1 MMNQSTQGLA
11 SLGRNGDT
19 MLMHVSPREVQGLQ
33 GLAMSH
39 GGSLTINPHTGLPE
53 AFSFGRFLSSL
64 LPAAAGFM
72 MGGPGGAAMGLEAG
86 STAATLAPIVAG
98 AATGGILAGAQG
110 DNAIMGMLTG
120 GLGGYGGGNIASSMG
135 RLGASQA
142 AGNVA
147 SNAGNAAS
155 TVGGAGN
162 VGMANSFA
170 LGPADTLGQA
180 ASYAQPAANLGASA
194 NTINPFAGGYAGESS
209 IASTSPFDTSMG
221 NINTGFK
228 ELTGQGNMSIGDA
241 FDKYSTPV
249 KEGGAGGSKFQ
260 LASTVGFP
268 ALQEAMRIEPT
279 AMIDMEAVRKA
290 KEDKYRDPITG
301 RLNLSPDTGLRLAA
315 QGGLINSYA
324 LGGPIEATS
333 GSSVYGNPDGTIA
346 QQTPKDD
353 YGIGRLNNLA
363 SAQSINQA
371 SLTGYAMGG
380 LTSLKPGGYLDGA
393 GDGMSDSIPA
403 TIDGKQ
409 QARLADGEFVVPADV
424 VSHIGN
430 GSSKAGSQRLYSMLD
445 KIRQART
452 GNKKQGKQINPNKYM
467 PA

>member
-1 MMNQSTQGLA
+1 MMDQTTQGLA

-33 GLAMSH
+33 GLAMAH

-135 RLGASQA
+135 KLGASQA
-142 AGNVA
+142 AGNIA
-147 SNAGNAAS
+147 SNAGVTNLSPAIGQSGIVGS
-155 TVGGAGN
+155 TGQLGADMGFG
-162 VGMANSFA
+162 VAGK
-170 LGPADTLGQA
+170 QA
-180 ASYAQPAANLGASA
+180 ADLTTQALPNMAAGPSFTSTPSA
-194 NTINPFAGGYAGESS
+194 
-209 IASTSPFDTSMG
+209 SPFDTSMG

-228 ELTGQGNMSIGDA
+228 ELTGQGNMSVGDA

-249 KEGGAGGSKFQ
+249 KEGGAGGSKLG
-260 LASTVGFP
+260 LASTVGMP

-279 AMIDMEAVRKA
+279 AMLDVDAIRKA

-324 LGGPIEATS
+324 LGGPVEATS
-333 GSSVYGNPDGTIA
+333 GSSVYGNLDGTIA

-380 LTSLKPGGYLDGA
+380 LTSLKPGGYLDGQ

-403 TIDGKQ
+403 TIEGKQ
-409 QARLADGEFVVPADV
+409 PARLADGEFVVPADV

-452 GNKKQGKQINPNKYM
+452 GNKKQGKQINPSKYM